1 MTSAPYDAL
10 PTPEGRHELGGIDV
24 EHQAKLSILAHPY
37 DRLDPLIHGKRQL
50 QAAAEHPGTAVVW
63 QVTGHHDEQT
73 ARFVEDRPGGLA
85 LIVIL
90 PRSSTLEDDPAL
102 LDAVLSARPR
112 GLLPHHYGPRAS
124 DLAEVLRCPPLDMAA
139 DVTDYLT
146 WRGISLDRDT
156 TNIVRQIIDLS
167 ARTKTINGL
176 ARAMY
181 LSRRAL
187 GRRLSDRG
195 LPVPSHWLQ
204 FARLLRLT
212 ARLQNSEANIFSLA
226 YELGYPDSF
235 AVSNQMYRLIGH
247 RPSVVRERLGWDWVL
262 ESWIRREAESGGFGP
277 GTADRLLAHS
287 EPRSPGSM
295 AAAARRRAP
304 APKTSG

>member
-1 MTSAPYDAL
+1 MDHASRL
-10 PTPEGRHELGGIDV
+10 NV
-24 EHQAKLSILAHPY
+24 LAHPY
-37 DRLDPLIHGKRQL
+37 DRLTPLEGGRRQL
-50 QAAAEHPGTAVVW
+50 RDAARRPGSALVW
-63 QVTGHHDEQT
+63 QVAGKADEDT
-73 ARFVEDRPGGLA
+73 ARFVERRPGGLA

-90 PRSSTLEDDPAL
+90 PKARTLEEEPAL
-102 LDAVLSARPR
+102 LNAVYAARPR
-112 GLLPHHYGPRAS
+112 GILPHHYGPRAA

-139 DVTDYLT
+139 DVTDYLS

-156 TNIVRQIIDLS
+156 TNIVRRIIELS

-181 LSRRAL
+181 MSRRAL

-212 ARLQNSEANIFSLA
+212 ARLQNSESNIFSLA
-226 YELGYPDSF
+226 YELGYPDGF

-262 ESWIRREAESGGFGP
+262 EAWLRREAEGGGFSPNASQQLLGRSAEP
-277 GTADRLLAHS
+277 GVPA
-287 EPRSPGSM
+287 SM
-295 AAAARRRAP
+295 RAP
-304 APKTSG
+304 ARPREVGSPEVAG